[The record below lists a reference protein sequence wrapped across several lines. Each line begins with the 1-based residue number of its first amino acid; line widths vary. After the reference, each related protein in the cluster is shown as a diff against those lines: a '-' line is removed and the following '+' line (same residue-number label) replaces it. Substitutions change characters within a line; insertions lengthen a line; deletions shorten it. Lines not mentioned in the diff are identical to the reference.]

1 VDGPVV
7 VNGIFTIPLGG
18 RIPGASS
25 GSESARVPSSAFV
38 AGPENRLTGTALR
51 AYMEQPATRFSP
63 LVLYG
68 PHGAGKSH
76 LVHGLVDWRTE
87 HFPRDRTGCLP
98 GREFAR
104 EHAAAL
110 AQHRLEEWRD
120 ELNRL
125 SLFVLEDLGQLAG
138 KHAAQHEL
146 ARLLDELEDREAM
159 VVVTALSLPTHA
171 TVFSPALR
179 SRLSA
184 GLAVPLS
191 LPGPEA
197 RRAILHRL
205 ATARGLVLSKRTI
218 NGLAGSL
225 AASVPTL
232 VSTLLELDLH
242 GQLEGQ
248 PIDLRRVRQIAT
260 ERRTA
265 QAPTLREIASLTAKY
280 FGLKLAD
287 LKSPQRRQPLV
298 AGRGVAM
305 YLARLLTDKSLSE
318 IGAYF
323 SGRDHTTV
331 LHGCRRTEGLIGHD
345 RATRQAIAELKRL
358 LNAS

>member
-1 VDGPVV
+1 M
-7 VNGIFTIPLGG
+7 
-18 RIPGASS
+18 
-25 GSESARVPSSAFV
+25 
-38 AGPENRLTGTALR
+38 AGPENRLADTALR
-51 AYMEQPATRFSP
+51 AYMQRPATCYSP
-63 LVLYG
+63 LILYG

-76 LVHGLVDWRTE
+76 LVHGLVDWRVE
-87 HFPRDRTGCLP
+87 HYPDDRAGCLP
-98 GREFAR
+98 AREFAR

-110 AQHRLEEWRD
+110 EQHRLEDWRD
-120 ELNRL
+120 ELNGL

-146 ARLLDELEDREAM
+146 ARLLDELADRDAR
-159 VVVTALSLPTHA
+159 VVITARSLPTHA

-191 LPGPEA
+191 LPGPAA

-205 ATARGLVLSKRTI
+205 ATARGLDLPKRTI

-225 AASVPTL
+225 TASVPTL
-232 VSTLLELDLH
+232 VSTLLELDLR
-242 GQLEGQ
+242 GQLDDQ
-248 PIDLRRVRQIAT
+248 PIDLRRVRQIVT

-265 QAPTLREIASLTAKY
+265 NAPALREIASLTAKY

-287 LKSPQRRQPLV
+287 LRSPQRRQPLV

-323 SGRDHTTV
+323 GGRDHTTV
-331 LHGCRRTEGLIGHD
+331 LHGCRRTEGLMTHD
-345 RATRQAIAELKRL
+345 RATRQAITELKRL